1 MHSNSDSQPNGLP
14 DSDATVPLS
23 PAPSG
28 SDVIP
33 NHVLPEREIALQ
45 NLQQN
50 SDSNEYATDGLKEG
64 TISYE
69 VALERELEHQK
80 RVKNAFLQPSATTR
94 LPPMPSQVRNPLIF
108 INS

>member
-1 MHSNSDSQPNGLP
+1 MYRNALNSDSEPNGLP

-33 NHVLPEREIALQ
+33 NHVLLEREIALQ

-50 SDSNEYATDGLKEG
+50 SVSNEYATDGLKEG

-80 RVKNAFLQPSATTR
+80 RVKNVFLQPSATTR
-94 LPPMPSQVRNPLIF
+94 LPPMPSQVRNFP
-108 INS
+108 